1 MTDVE
6 VARAELVRESRV
18 YSRRRDVNP
27 YVALLDEVKWRAGH
41 VAAIRA
47 KLAYMHEGEL
57 FVTDHNGNLVDAALV
72 RRYDKERTLL
82 DRACKLAIDA
92 GVAERY
98 VQLAELQGGA
108 MFRILEQAFSDPL
121 VALTDD
127 QRNQLGPALERAFQA
142 FQLQQETLSA

>member
-1 MTDVE
+1 MTE
-6 VARAELVRESRV
+6 IEQARAELVRESRV

-41 VAAIRA
+41 VASLRA
-47 KLAYMHEGEL
+47 KLAFMVEDEL
-57 FVTDHNGNLVDAALV
+57 FVIDHNGNLVDSALV

-108 MFRILEQAFSDPL
+108 LFRVLEQAFGDPL
-121 VALTDD
+121 VALTDE
-127 QRNQLGPALERAFQA
+127 QRQQLGPALERAFQA
-142 FQLQQETLSA
+142 YQLQLESGSS